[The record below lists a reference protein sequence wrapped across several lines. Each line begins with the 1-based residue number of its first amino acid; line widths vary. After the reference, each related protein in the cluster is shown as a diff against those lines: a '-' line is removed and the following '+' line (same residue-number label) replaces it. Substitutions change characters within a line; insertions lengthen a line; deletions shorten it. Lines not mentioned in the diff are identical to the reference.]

1 MTQSATLHIKLD
13 RGTDD
18 RLRKLAYDRHTS
30 KGQLVREAIS
40 TCYQT
45 SLTEMPVNQ
54 RQALAAYQGGFISM
68 GKLSRAMGLSVLDM
82 RNWLTEH
89 GINQNNT
96 YREEDAANA

>member
-1 MTQSATLHIKLD
+1 MAHNATLHIKLD

-30 KGQLVREAIS
+30 KGQLVRDAIS

-45 SLTEMPVNQ
+45 SLTEMPINQ

-68 GKLSRAMGLSVLDM
+68 GKLARAMGLSALDI

-89 GINQNNT
+89 GVNQNNT
-96 YREEDAANA
+96 YREEDAAHA